1 MLNVVNNKPQDIDK
15 NLWNSIEKVLIERE
29 MSIYRLAKITGI
41 PRTQIYALKRGYQ
54 KSFSWGYMVRIADA
68 LDVSLDIFR

>member
-1 MLNVVNNKPQDIDK
+1 MSTKKQITQDIDK

>member
-1 MLNVVNNKPQDIDK
+1 MSAKKQTTQDIDK
-15 NLWNSIEKVLIERE
+15 NLWDSIEKVLNERE

-41 PRTQIYALKRGYQ
+41 PRTQIYALKKGHQ

-68 LDVSLDIFR
+68 LGVSLDIFR